1 MIEYIILAFVIAIS
15 GYQAFQHGIR
25 EGAERTLRKLSEE
38 GIIFVK
44 AGGNIL
50 PNKFYTKD

>member
-1 MIEYIILAFVIAIS
+1 MIEYIILAFIIAIS

>member
-1 MIEYIILAFVIAIS
+1 MIEYVILALIVMIS
-15 GYQAFQHGIR
+15 GYQSFQYGIR
-25 EGAERTLRKLSEE
+25 EGAERTLRKLTDE

>member
-1 MIEYIILAFVIAIS
+1 MIEYIILALIVMIS
-15 GYQAFQHGIR
+15 GYQSFQYGIR
-25 EGAERTLRKLSEE
+25 EGAERTLRKLTDE